1 MYSYLFYSP
10 RCESSMNFIR
20 IITNEKIQNMFTLI
34 SIDTMSREQIIST
47 GMKKTPM
54 VALRDKNNIT
64 TGVFEGQAAFDWL
77 NNLIQFRRQNMMKM
91 VELNRKKIIQ
101 ANQKSN
107 NNQDGATFVAR
118 TDDSNSISDSFSYID
133 LDYVSSKSF
142 MPYGR
147 DTDFKILTFNDTNGK
162 INQNDMNNKISEY
175 DTFRKQTQS
184 TIENNI
190 QNQLKETLINNIQ
203 NNQN

>member
-34 SIDTMSREQIIST
+34 SIDTMTREQIIST

-54 VALRDKNNIT
+54 IALRDKNNVT

-91 VELNRKKIIQ
+91 VELNRKRLIQ

-107 NNQDGATFVAR
+107 NNQDGTTFVAR
-118 TDDSNSISDSFSYID
+118 TDEANSISDSFSYID

-175 DTFRKQTQS
+175 ETFRKQTQT